1 MNERRGAR
9 DYFPLIYNV
18 LKGIVGVD
26 VRRTPASLS
35 RTGLGSWGSL
45 LRGGR
50 GGARLDHPHPGME
63 PEVVWG
69 ALRHLGG
76 FLHVPGLAQFRILR
90 LALGVR
96 LGPALFLS
104 QPWGTARTL
113 QAWGT
118 IPSVTGE
125 MHERVIVGRCGF
137 LSLGIQHLTWGESDR
152 G

>member
-50 GGARLDHPHPGME
+50 GGTPRSPAPRRGAGSGMGSFE
-63 PEVVWG
+63 T
-69 ALRHLGG
+69 
-76 FLHVPGLAQFRILR
+76 
-90 LALGVR
+90 
-96 LGPALFLS
+96 
-104 QPWGTARTL
+104 PWGLPACSW
-113 QAWGT
+113 AG
-118 IPSVTGE
+118 SVPN
-125 MHERVIVGRCGF
+125 
-137 LSLGIQHLTWGESDR
+137 S
-152 G
+152 

>member
-50 GGARLDHPHPGME
+50 GGHA
-63 PEVVWG
+63 
-69 ALRHLGG
+69 
-76 FLHVPGLAQFRILR
+76 
-90 LALGVR
+90 
-96 LGPALFLS
+96 
-104 QPWGTARTL
+104 
-113 QAWGT
+113 
-118 IPSVTGE
+118 
-125 MHERVIVGRCGF
+125 
-137 LSLGIQHLTWGESDR
+137 
-152 G
+152 

>member
-35 RTGLGSWGSL
+35 HTGLGSWGSL

-50 GGARLDHPHPGME
+50 GGGRLDHPHPGVE
-63 PEVVWG
+63 LEVVWG

-104 QPWGTARTL
+104 QPWGTVRTL

-118 IPSVTGE
+118 ILCDRRDARKSYCGALWIPFSGYSALN
-125 MHERVIVGRCGF
+125 MGRK
-137 LSLGIQHLTWGESDR
+137 
-152 G
+152 